1 MTKKGISNVLAYL
14 ATVRSFS
21 RDARLLLATQA
32 LASISYIGIYLVL
45 FNLYLVRLGYDTGF
59 IGWING
65 VSFLCF
71 ALFSLPAGMM
81 GARQG
86 VRWAAVVGLLVA
98 GIGLVLTPL
107 AEFVPMVWQA
117 HWLVITYILAW
128 LGAALYTVNFIPF
141 LVGVTDAET
150 RNHVFAF
157 AAAGVPAGAFVGSLL
172 GGLLPGW
179 FAGLLAIAPD
189 CVTVYRHSLWLGA
202 LLFLLTAPLLFL
214 TRPLAQEAQKNTEE
228 EAAPAPYG
236 FMVLMALVIVL
247 RLASESAGKAFF
259 TVYLDTNLHVPTAS
273 IGAIVAIGQLL
284 AIPAALFTPILLS
297 RWGRP
302 RTILGSLLGIT
313 ICLLPLA
320 LIPLWSVATLAY
332 IALMVFSLI
341 AQPALNVYTQEMTPK
356 RWRATMAGAVT
367 MAGGIGQAVMS
378 MGGGYLIA
386 GVGYGAFYWLGA
398 LLGVFSALFFAGY
411 LYRSAR
417 RTQGSVFA

>member
-1 MTKKGISNVLAYL
+1 MLTYF
-14 ATVRSFS
+14 ATVRAFS

-32 LASISYIGIYLVL
+32 LASISYIGIYVVL

-65 VSFLCF
+65 VSFLSF
-71 ALFSLPAGMM
+71 AFFSLPAGMV
-81 GARQG
+81 GARWG
-86 VRWAAVVGLLVA
+86 VRWAAIVGLLVA
-98 GIGLVLTPL
+98 GIGLALTPL
-107 AEFVPMVWQA
+107 AEFVPAAAQV

-128 LGAALYTVNFIPF
+128 IGAALYTVNFIPF
-141 LVGVTDAET
+141 LVGVTEPET

-157 AAAGVPAGAFVGSLL
+157 ASAGLPAGAFVGSLL

-179 FAGLLAIAPD
+179 FAGLLNLAPD
-189 CVTVYRHSLWLGA
+189 SVAVYRNSLLLGA
-202 LLFLLTAPLLFL
+202 LLFLLTTPLLFQ
-214 TRPLAQEAQKNTEE
+214 TRTLVQEEQRRAEDQ
-228 EAAPAPYG
+228 AAPAPYG

-259 TVYLDTNLHVPTAS
+259 NVYLDTSLYVPTAS

-302 RTILGSLLGIT
+302 RTILVSLLGIT
-313 ICLLPLA
+313 VCLLPLA

-332 IALMVFSLI
+332 MALTACSLM
-341 AQPALNVYTQEMTPK
+341 AQPALTVYTQEMTPK
-356 RWRATMAGAVT
+356 RWRATMSGTAT
-367 MAGGIGQAVMS
+367 MASGVGQAVMS

-386 GVGYGAFYWLGA
+386 GVGYSAFYWLGA
-398 LLGVFSALFFAGY
+398 LLGAFSALFFAGY

-417 RTQGSVFA
+417 RTRGSVLA